1 MFMAKSTNDETI
13 MAMGETI
20 ADVWEELQFSWEL
33 TGSDFDDLEWFEVEP
48 ITVKRKCEFVIE

>member
-33 TGSDFDDLEWFEVEP
+33 TGSDFDDLEWFEVEA